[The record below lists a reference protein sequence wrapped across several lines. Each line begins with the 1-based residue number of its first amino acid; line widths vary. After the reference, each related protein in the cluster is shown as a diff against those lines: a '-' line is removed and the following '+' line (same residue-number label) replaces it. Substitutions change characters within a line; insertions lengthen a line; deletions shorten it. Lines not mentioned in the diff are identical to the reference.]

1 MSIRKTNSGKG
12 NIIER
17 DEWQTPQSIFDDLNK
32 QYDFRFDC
40 CADENNKTTLYS
52 SNFQNIVKND
62 LNKYVCWI
70 NPPFSKAYEMFEH
83 FFKVVN
89 TGVAIYRCDNMETAL
104 WQDVILKHCSW
115 ILIPKGRIS
124 YEGKDGKR
132 SRFPSA
138 LIGYNVP
145 VPMYVK
151 GTILKSKQREIRK

>member
-32 QYDFRFDC
+32 QYNFLLDC
-40 CADENNKTTLYS
+40 CANKDNSKCPKFCVDFLECG
-52 SNFQNIVKND
+52 FVWLKNIA
-62 LNKYVCWI
+62 WM

-83 FFKVVN
+83 FFKVIN

-124 YEGKDGKR
+124 YEGKEGKG

-138 LIGYNVP
+138 LIGFNVD
-145 VPMYVK
+145 VPKYIY
-151 GTILKSKQREIRK
+151 GSILQNRK